1 MPVVGEIV
9 VVVVVVNFIVDFR
22 VGSAIDPV
30 IHTPVAFNIVE
41 VLSVDTVDGVEAV
54 EAVDETEISPDFAS
68 DFIFELPLV

>member
-1 MPVVGEIV
+1 MIQ
-9 VVVVVVNFIVDFR
+9 
-22 VGSAIDPV
+22 
-30 IHTPVAFNIVE
+30 TPVTFNIVE